1 MGTTKRASFRAA
13 IVTVATLTSIA
24 AAPMAMAAES
34 GGVGVQALYCD
45 SSGWTASG
53 DPHERCTS
61 LSNGVLYHSKRA
73 SSSGTTLRTGYDK
86 DGGSTISAQLG
97 YSMSGTTKYAS
108 AVSIANGQNKSK
120 SWTVSGDKAC
130 LNSVGLLS
138 YSGGSYQTPA
148 AHC

>member
-1 MGTTKRASFRAA
+1 MPHPTT
-13 IVTVATLTSIA
+13 
-24 AAPMAMAAES
+24 
-34 GGVGVQALYCD
+34 G
-45 SSGWTASG
+45 
-53 DPHERCTS
+53 RCTG
-61 LSNGVLYHSKRA
+61 LTEP
-73 SSSGTTLRTGYDK
+73 GTDP
-86 DGGSTISAQLG
+86 DSGSTISARLG

-108 AVSIANGQNKSK
+108 AVSIAAGQNKQK